1 MANAPNKRR
10 VSVTIDADLLDAIDQ
25 FSDNR
30 SAIIEEALRL
40 WQAQQIQ
47 DQLRQFYQ
55 NRPQSDI
62 QNETTWAQETQ
73 DAALQQ
79 WDNDSAWNDRPA
91 Q

>member
-25 FSDNR
+25 ISDNR

>member
-1 MANAPNKRR
+1 MSSSAKRR
-10 VSVTIDADLLDAIDQ
+10 VSVTIDAALLDAIDQ

-30 SAIIEEALRL
+30 SAVIEAALRL
-40 WQAQQIQ
+40 WQAQQVQ

>member
-40 WQAQQIQ
+40 WQAQQIE

-62 QNETTWAQETQ
+62 QDETAWAQETQ
-73 DAALQQ
+73 DATHQQ
-79 WDNDSAWNDRPA
+79 WDEDGPWEGNPSA
-91 Q
+91 

>member
-30 SAIIEEALRL
+30 SAVIEEALWL

-62 QNETTWAQETQ
+62 LDETAWAQKTQ

-79 WDNDSAWNDRPA
+79 WEEGGPWDGNPPA
-91 Q
+91 

>member
-30 SAIIEEALRL
+30 SAVIEDALRL

-62 QNETTWAQETQ
+62 QDETAWAQETQ
-73 DAALQQ
+73 AAAIQQ
-79 WDNDSAWNDRPA
+79 WDEGGTWEGNPPA
-91 Q
+91 